1 MADDQ
6 QGKSLR
12 AKLYGGAGRK
22 ELISNQT
29 NFTNIENP
37 FGDYS
42 LTLQTVKREKHE
54 EWKIRKAEKTVKLK
68 QQIQDMEK
76 KLKIYRKYK
85 DDLGVTL
92 SKTERDNV
100 LNNFSCNGVE
110 LLMGRKMFT
119 MRQTQAAVRIQSWW
133 KKAKL
138 RAWFS
143 LISNIRKV
151 AVTKIQRMWRVYL
164 RLRVWPE
171 MLKANKDQ
179 AATVLQKRMRGYSV
193 RKQYWQD
200 ISMNRMKLCFEY
212 FGEMQDNL
220 QKDAAKFIAYHMAKY
235 AKRRIEERRIE
246 EEEEKK
252 QLKNNKNKK
261 NGKNQLLGVQT
272 QATGGKRGSISK
284 TSRQAATITKSVQS
298 SSNNATSSKGKLATA
313 NVTPKNEKVD
323 KSTFDKS
330 ANEKSDSAFVTQ
342 GLKRD
347 NSQSGKSGTS
357 LHHQKSAESLNNGK
371 QKTVE
376 SATEKS
382 VKQDESIQQAQKIML
397 IDGQQLIQSQ
407 EEMRMNSTSPL
418 EVATDGNLAT
428 QEIKA
433 AFVGEGAVIQ
443 EVDEE
448 NNPEDLS
455 EAQRHSIL
463 KGEKGRA
470 DSLRSSKNSKGAHG
484 TKKNFNRDERI
495 KKSMDSESLQKEKAE
510 MQATG
515 QPTKDLDSQK
525 IADLR
530 STGDVNVKVE
540 L

>member
-1 MADDQ
+1 
-6 QGKSLR
+6 
-12 AKLYGGAGRK
+12 
-22 ELISNQT
+22 
-29 NFTNIENP
+29 
-37 FGDYS
+37 
-42 LTLQTVKREKHE
+42 
-54 EWKIRKAEKTVKLK
+54 
-68 QQIQDMEK
+68 MEK

-143 LISNIRKV
+143 LISNIRRV
-151 AVTKIQRMWRVYL
+151 AVTKIQRTWRVYL

-261 NGKNQLLGVQT
+261 NGKNQHLSIQT

-284 TSRQAATITKSVQS
+284 TARQAATIKQSVQ

-313 NVTPKNEKVD
+313 NVTPKNEKVEKNAVE
-323 KSTFDKS
+323 KSSFDKA

-371 QKTVE
+371 
-376 SATEKS
+376 
-382 VKQDESIQQAQKIML
+382 
-397 IDGQQLIQSQ
+397 
-407 EEMRMNSTSPL
+407 
-418 EVATDGNLAT
+418 
-428 QEIKA
+428 
-433 AFVGEGAVIQ
+433 
-443 EVDEE
+443 
-448 NNPEDLS
+448 
-455 EAQRHSIL
+455 
-463 KGEKGRA
+463 
-470 DSLRSSKNSKGAHG
+470 
-484 TKKNFNRDERI
+484 
-495 KKSMDSESLQKEKAE
+495 
-510 MQATG
+510 
-515 QPTKDLDSQK
+515 
-525 IADLR
+525 
-530 STGDVNVKVE
+530 
-540 L
+540 